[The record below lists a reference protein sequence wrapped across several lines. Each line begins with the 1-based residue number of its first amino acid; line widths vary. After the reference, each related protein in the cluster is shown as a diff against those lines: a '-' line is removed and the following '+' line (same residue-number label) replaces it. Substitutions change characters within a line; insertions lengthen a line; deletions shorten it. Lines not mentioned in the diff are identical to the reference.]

1 VPEAGRAWLLLDGS
15 GTVAAPLS
23 APAGPDRLLGWPSAD
38 RRPHPEARRCDPA
51 LLDPAGPPARVSL
64 LWPGR
69 TALPLFDDPAVAQ
82 ARRAAL
88 AGPWPRAASALT
100 VDAVHFA
107 GSLWVCAPEAVL
119 ADPFALV
126 SATRWVDVGPGL
138 LGRRP
143 RPTGPAQERYAGKPW
158 PSDGWF

>member
-1 VPEAGRAWLLLDGS
+1 MPEPAWLLLDLTGE
-15 GTVAAPLS
+15 VDAPLG
-23 APAGPDRLLGWPSAD
+23 AGAGDGLRLVAWPAEA
-38 RRPHPEARRCDPA
+38 RRPHPQARQCDPR
-51 LLDPAGPPARVSL
+51 LLDPDGPPAVASV
-64 LWPGR
+64 LWPAR
-69 TALPLFDDPAVAQ
+69 DALPLFDDPAVAQ

-107 GSLWVCAPEAVL
+107 GSLWVTDPERPL
-119 ADPFALV
+119 DDPFALLGV
-126 SATRWVDVGPGL
+126 PRVLAVDAGV

-158 PSDGWF
+158 PADGW